1 MSDSININKFN
12 AKGLNQNG
20 RTTQKLYNMK
30 DLKHK
35 KSPKYIFLIFKF
47 VLKQLT
53 LDVLPILD
61 CKLEGLR
68 VRLSSSIF

>member
-1 MSDSININKFN
+1 MNKKLKDM
-12 AKGLNQNG
+12 KGDELDN
-20 RTTQKLYNMK
+20 LMK

-35 KSPKYIFLIFKF
+35 KSPKYIFLIFKC

-53 LDVLPILD
+53 LGVLPILD